1 MARLASMKETARSG
15 VYGAARQRM
24 RGLNIGC
31 TRVTP
36 CTGSYPCPPIG
47 LHRAIRHSAIAPP
60 RIIPY
65 SAIASRAYAEQLG
78 SKRHAGPLSA
88 WITGEIAA
96 R

>member
-1 MARLASMKETARSG
+1 
-15 VYGAARQRM
+15 
-24 RGLNIGC
+24 
-31 TRVTP
+31 
-36 CTGSYPCPPIG
+36 

-60 RIIPY
+60 RIVPY

>member
-1 MARLASMKETARSG
+1 
-15 VYGAARQRM
+15 
-24 RGLNIGC
+24 
-31 TRVTP
+31 
-36 CTGSYPCPPIG
+36 
-47 LHRAIRHSAIAPP
+47 LHRAIRQIAMTPP
-60 RIIPY
+60 RTIPY